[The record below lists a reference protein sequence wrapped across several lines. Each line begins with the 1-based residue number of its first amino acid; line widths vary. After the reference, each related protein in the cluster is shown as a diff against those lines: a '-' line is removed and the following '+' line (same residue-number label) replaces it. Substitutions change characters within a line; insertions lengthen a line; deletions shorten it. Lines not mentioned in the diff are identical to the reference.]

1 MIGRNGE
8 GGERN
13 AGKEPGYLGDM
24 PSGTCG
30 NKAWTRQAD
39 DADGKAIG
47 FRRTNGT
54 SSGKVSGTDPKIGTK
69 RSNKQWHLPS

>member
-8 GGERN
+8 GGEMKS
-13 AGKEPGYLGDM
+13 GKEPGYLGAM

-30 NKAWTRQAD
+30 NKARTRPAD

-69 RSNKQWHLPS
+69 KEQ